1 MKLVI
6 LIISA
11 IISATCLIFGMSSK
25 IFNKKTRACS
35 IAASFTSLLLFMVV
49 ELFIA

>member
-1 MKLVI
+1 MRLAV

-11 IISATCLIFGMSSK
+11 IISAVCLIFGMGGK
-25 IFNKKTRACS
+25 NLTKKTRACS
-35 IAASFTSLLLFMVV
+35 ITASFTSLLLFMVV